1 MSNILIGLVVFA
13 IFGTILF
20 TTQSFG
26 NSLDTSSEIN
36 KIGTLKISDSTDSTL
51 IGLNLGV
58 PDSITSVTLTFQ
70 NNIPNNS
77 DVTISLIDDGGF
89 EIGTGS
95 ITVTPSSSIVVITL
109 SDSVTGLERETLRSA
124 SVTIS

>member
-13 IFGTILF
+13 TFGILLF

-36 KIGTLKISDSTDSTL
+36 KIGTLKISDSTNSAL
-51 IGLNLGV
+51 IGLNLGII
-58 PDSITSVTLTFQ
+58 DSITSVTLTFQ

-77 DVTISLIDDGGF
+77 DLSISLIDDDGLQ
-89 EIGTGS
+89 IGTGS
-95 ITVTPSSSIVVITL
+95 TIVTPSSSTVVIAL

-124 SVTIS
+124 SVTIT